1 MKSLTLIRLFVLRL
15 VLVVTAGLASANLI
29 NNPGFETGD
38 FTGWTPSGSLA
49 VNNFNPHSGTFAA
62 QFFLAGSLSQTV
74 ATIAGVT
81 YDFSFWSNDSSAG
94 SLTGLTLNGVGI
106 ALPDGGF
113 PPYQQFALSF
123 LATGST
129 TFTFTLN
136 SGYFLD
142 DVSLTAQGGT
152 GVPDTGS
159 SALLLGLSLA
169 GILSVPCTLPKL
181 FRFRIA

>member
-1 MKSLTLIRLFVLRL
+1 M
-15 VLVVTAGLASANLI
+15 
-29 NNPGFETGD
+29 
-38 FTGWTPSGSLA
+38 
-49 VNNFNPHSGTFAA
+49 
-62 QFFLAGSLSQTV
+62 
-74 ATIAGVT
+74 T
-81 YDFSFWSNDSSAG
+81 YDFSFWSNDSSTG

-106 ALPDGGF
+106 SLPDGGF
-113 PPYQQFALSF
+113 PPYQQTAFSF

-129 TFTFTLN
+129 TFTFTLS
-136 SGYFLD
+136 SGFFLD

-169 GILSVPCTLPKL
+169 GILSVPRTLPKL

>member
-1 MKSLTLIRLFVLRL
+1 MKSLTLIRLFVLSL

-29 NNPGFETGD
+29 TNPGFETGD
-38 FTGWTPSGSLA
+38 FTGWTPSGNLA
-49 VNNFNPHSGTFAA
+49 VNNLNPHSGTFAA
-62 QFFLAGSLSQTV
+62 QFFGGSLSQTV

-94 SLTGLTLNGVGI
+94 SLTGLTLNGVAI
-106 ALPDGGF
+106 TSPDGGF

-136 SGYFLD
+136 SGFFLD
-142 DVSLTAQGGT
+142 DVSLTAQGT
-152 GVPDTGS
+152 ATPCLIQAV
-159 SALLLGLSLA
+159 ARCF
-169 GILSVPCTLPKL
+169 SV
-181 FRFRIA
+181 